1 MKTKNSKTSSF
12 SHISICFKKNI
23 TLFAIFFSFSFLFL
37 GQETTQIGNGTINDY
52 DMPFYGLWDYSHE
65 MLIFTEAEIGP
76 QSKEIFELEFDL
88 NSYDFGYTFNDVSIK
103 LAHVK
108 NDFFDDNTQ
117 VDLSGLDVS
126 DLTTVISNRDVV
138 FTQNGWYRFT
148 FDNSFEYKGSGN
160 LLVIIENRDGSWQG
174 GYGYAESN
182 NDLSGKKGWFAYQD
196 DFYPQDESLGT
207 TTYSRPNIK
216 FSFFNNNP
224 LPINLISFEGEL
236 LSSSNENLV
245 ELQWETASEHNNDYY
260 TIHRSLDGVSW
271 EIIASI
277 NGAGNSTEKISYSTL
292 DRMLSKSLTTEF
304 VYYRLS
310 QTDFDGESESF
321 DPISVRLSNPRGR
334 IIKQSTI
341 IGQKATK
348 DTKGLILERYENG
361 TTIKRFQ

>member
-1 MKTKNSKTSSF
+1 MKTKKPKTSSF
-12 SHISICFKKNI
+12 PPVLLYFKKAAYLI
-23 TLFAIFFSFSFLFL
+23 TLFLFFSNTTLS
-37 GQETTQIGNGTINDY
+37 QETLQIGNGTSNDY

-65 MLIFTEAEIGP
+65 MLIFTKAEIGP

-117 VDLSGLDVS
+117 VNLNGLDVS
-126 DLTTVISNRDVV
+126 DVTTVISNRDVV
-138 FTQNGWYRFT
+138 FTQNGWYKFT
-148 FDNSFEYKGSGN
+148 FDNSFEYNGSGN
-160 LLVIIENRDGSWQG
+160 LLVIIENRDGSWQS

-182 NDLSGKKGWFAYQD
+182 SEISGKKGWYAYQD
-196 DFYPQDESLGT
+196 DFYPQEESLGT
-207 TTYSRPNIK
+207 TTFSRPNIR

-224 LPINLISFEGEL
+224 LPINLISFEGSL
-236 LSSSNENLV
+236 LPSSNESLV

-260 TIHRSLDGVSW
+260 TIHRSLDGISW
-271 EIIASI
+271 DIIASVD
-277 NGAGNSTEKISYSTL
+277 GAGNSTEKISYSTL
-292 DRMLSKSLTTEF
+292 DRNLSKSLNSEF

-321 DPISVRLSNPRGR
+321 EPISIRLANPRGK
-334 IIKQSTI
+334 IINRSTI

-348 DTKGLILERYENG
+348 NTKGLIVETYENG
-361 TTIKRFQ
+361 TTVKRFQ